1 MKKLLIPSLI
11 LVAMAV
17 GAVDPIQA
25 GAEGRVAGTVED
37 SEGNPLVGVQ
47 ITVQAID
54 YDFET
59 SRTTNKKGRF
69 TLLVMDATKDY
80 TIRLELE
87 GFVPIGEPFDPPLG
101 DTLRRTWTMM
111 PGAGGGG
118 GAESMPTGE
127 VQGPSATD
135 AKGAVGR
142 KYQQGMDAFQVDDLE
157 QARISF
163 TEVVELQP
171 DLPEGHV
178 ALALVL
184 VRLEAYDESL
194 AQAEQALELR
204 PGDVP
209 SLKIKYESYKGL
221 GNQEMVEVM
230 LDELIVASPDEDL
243 ARLVFNSAVSKIQ
256 SGDLAGGAARLE
268 QVRDIAPHLMPVYS
282 ALSRVYFD
290 LQRYEESAAMANE
303 FLAKEP
309 GSGDVLGVLYL
320 AYDKMGMTAE
330 AEEVFEALK
339 GADSHSVVRVME
351 EMGVANFNAGNMAQ
365 AKDLF
370 ERILEIE
377 PDHGRAHYHLGLCY
391 VSMGDSAR
399 GKEMLTR
406 FVELAPSDPDA
417 AVAQEMI
424 ATL

>member
-1 MKKLLIPSLI
+1 MKNFLI
-11 LVAMAV
+11 LSFVMMAFTLV
-17 GAVDPIQA
+17 TVTSVEA

-47 ITVQAID
+47 ITVRAVD

-80 TIRLELE
+80 TIRLEME
-87 GFVPIGEPFDPPLG
+87 GFVPIEEPFDPPLG

-118 GAESMPTGE
+118 GAAAIDTGE
-127 VQGPSATD
+127 VLGPSQTD
-135 AKGAVGR
+135 ARGAVGR

-157 QARISF
+157 KARTSF
-163 TEVVELQP
+163 EEVVELQP
-171 DLPEGHV
+171 DLPEAHV

-184 VRLEAYDESL
+184 VRLEVYDESL
-194 AQAEQALELR
+194 AEAERALELR
-204 PGDVP
+204 PGDVAA
-209 SLKIKYESYKGL
+209 LKIKYESYKGL

-230 LDELIVASPDEDL
+230 LDELIVVSPDEDL

-268 QVRDIAPHLMPVYS
+268 QVRDIAPNLMPVYS

-303 FLAKEP
+303 YLAKEP

-320 AYDKMGMTAE
+320 AYDKMEMTAE
-330 AEEVFEALK
+330 AEETFEALK

-351 EMGVANFNAGNMAQ
+351 EMGISNFNAGNMAQ

-370 ERILEIE
+370 ERILAIE

-391 VSMGDSAR
+391 VSMGDSAK

-406 FVELAPSDPDA
+406 FVELAPNDPDA